1 MLVSETRSLTC
12 LDHVFV
18 AHLPSPSPL
27 LARSTR
33 LSCCPLLLHTCATHR
48 SVTTLTSVGFGDITP
63 GTGREYAITTF
74 VEVLGSLFA
83 AYLFGA
89 FSVVISS
96 FNREDEEYQEKMQ
109 QVRDVCLNGKVP
121 PPLVRKI
128 FDFYKHQFKRRRDF
142 ANNNLIDDLPGAE
155 TSEETGGDKEMLQAK
170 ETENIDT
177 RPRVCVL
184 TCAYALPSPPASSFS
199 IRVAAP

>member
-1 MLVSETRSLTC
+1 M
-12 LDHVFV
+12 
-18 AHLPSPSPL
+18 
-27 LARSTR
+27 
-33 LSCCPLLLHTCATHR
+33 
-48 SVTTLTSVGFGDITP
+48 
-63 GTGREYAITTF
+63 
-74 VEVLGSLFA
+74 FA